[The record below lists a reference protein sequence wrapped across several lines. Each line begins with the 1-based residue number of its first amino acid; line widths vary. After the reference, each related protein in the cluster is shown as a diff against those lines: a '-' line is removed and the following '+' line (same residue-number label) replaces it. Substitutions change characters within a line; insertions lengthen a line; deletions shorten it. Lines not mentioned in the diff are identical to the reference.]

1 METPGHGA
9 GDLPMIKKRFFKT
22 KSDCE
27 VSFEF
32 APDTG
37 SRVDL
42 VCDANGWE
50 PVEMKKNKSGLFRT
64 KMRFPKESVVQFRY
78 LVDSTHWH
86 NDEEADDSQLNRFGG
101 KNSILKITPQA

>member
-1 METPGHGA
+1 
-9 GDLPMIKKRFFKT
+9 MIKKRFFKT
-22 KSDCE
+22 KPDCE

-32 APDTG
+32 TSETG
-37 SRVDL
+37 SHVDL

-50 PVEMKKNKSGLFRT
+50 PVEMKKNKGGRFRT

-86 NDEEADDSQLNRFGG
+86 NDDEADSFELNRFGQ
-101 KNSILKITPQA
+101 KNSVLEITPQA